1 MNIATQASN
10 RKVLAQAIS
19 DEIHEPVRYLGVPSC
34 AYRVGGYTIDRDA
47 VMHGDDFEPLRGFLL
62 RHGYVAADA
71 QLSDASIEPI
81 DEERI
86 ETSDNE
92 QIEPTDEERIEPS
105 DDGEIE
111 QTDDGQIE
119 PIDEERIEPTDEE
132 RIEPTSEEQSGD
144 GCKAEH
150 GGADDLSERAA
161 PEAYTLTICAPIGED
176 MTPQMLS
183 NFLRMLYARQDLLA
197 AMTGSALLRLD
208 EEVITLLDET
218 EPDSIE
224 KIAELL
230 KSETAIGMVSGIAL
244 KFDRQWTLSI
254 AYRSES
260 DDTVPWSVWQE
271 LMNRILSTAKT
282 AKRVN
287 AKHISPD
294 ESEMKYFCHTWLMR
308 LRMGGADFKAH
319 RKALLGRLSGY
330 AAFRNGAKMEAHKEK
345 YRLLRHVHA
354 ADEETE
360 EIFHAQD

>member
-92 QIEPTDEERIEPS
+92 QIEPTDEERIEP
-105 DDGEIE
+105 
-111 QTDDGQIE
+111 
-119 PIDEERIEPTDEE
+119 IDEERIEPTAEE
-132 RIEPTSEEQSGD
+132 HPSD
-144 GCKAEH
+144 GCKAEC
-150 GGADDLSERAA
+150 GGADDLSERAT

-208 EEVITLLDET
+208 EEVVTLLDET
-218 EPDSIE
+218 KPDAIE

-230 KSETAIGMVSGIAL
+230 KNETAIGMVSGIAL

-254 AYRSES
+254 AYQTES
-260 DDTVPWSVWQE
+260 TDTPPWSVWQE

-287 AKHISPD
+287 AKRISPD

-319 RKALLGRLSGY
+319 RKALLGCLSGY